1 VVGYRSQLARS
12 NWRWEVSEMPQS
24 FHVKI
29 SRNGK
34 IQGPFSGRQLKQL
47 AESGQLQPEH
57 LVSADEGSRWQP
69 ANRFSALKFGALVLE
84 PSEPSEVPPQ
94 SPVRRQAPPPLPPDR
109 DTAPLPVR
117 TLENRDASGEREGP
131 AKLGR
136 DFLGKALHEGKRLWS
151 DAAAEASRAID
162 ESEVIA
168 LRDSIV
174 FGRSSVNA
182 DWLLPHPDISTR
194 HFEITKDDSAFY
206 IKDLNSDTGT
216 WVNGTRK
223 PHGRGALQ
231 DGDTIAVGP
240 YVFRF
245 EGRHLTTV
253 SKGQHAH
260 LLCIN
265 LNKDVIDRGTGESL
279 RILNDITIEFV
290 PSEFVVILGP
300 SGSGKSTLLNALSGR
315 SLASSGHVIFNER
328 DLYLH
333 FDAVKKR
340 MAIVPQKDL
349 LHERLTLRDALTYT
363 ARLRLSTDVNGQ
375 EIRERVKKAAEGV
388 ELAERID
395 TVISNYSGGQVKRAS
410 LANEMLADP
419 SLLFIDEATSGLD
432 EHSDK
437 EIMELLR
444 RLADDGK
451 TIICITH
458 NLGNVEEFC
467 HKVVVLA
474 NGGHLAF
481 FGTPSDVLEY
491 FDVPDLG
498 SVYLRLSE
506 KDGREWAEQ
515 FSVTDRFSAVLA
527 TTKKRTE
534 LDHLPEVSR
543 STASALQR
551 VGQFIRHAR
560 TALERNIALQWADKR
575 SLFVAGVQ
583 PLLVAF
589 LICSVFGEV
598 KGGGGIVE
606 QFRVDGQSLTVLFLL
621 TISAFWFGCSN
632 SAKEIV
638 KEQSLYERERDAG
651 LTASSYFASKLIL
664 LSVFTIVQT
673 AVLLVIVLFVT
684 RIEGNL
690 IGYATALMAVGVC
703 GVALG
708 LCISAWSTDTDV
720 ASTAVP
726 IAVIPQVVLGGSVAK
741 VEGFSELCA
750 AMVSPCYWCYG
761 MLSRVYDSADS
772 TDDMTSPMLSQEKF
786 LLSFIVILLY
796 CAILWSITLFRLW
809 GGTLKQLTE
818 QADLEAWLNS
828 LRRETSSAPTGTP
841 IQPAAPLTAP
851 PRPPPFKNR
860 RSTVE

>member
-1 VVGYRSQLARS
+1 
-12 NWRWEVSEMPQS
+12 MPQS

-29 SRNGK
+29 GQTGK
-34 IQGPFSGRQLKQL
+34 VQGPFSGRQLKQL

-57 LVSADEGSRWQP
+57 LVSSDKGSVWQP
-69 ANRFSALKFGALVLE
+69 ANRFSSLSFGALVLE
-84 PSEPSEVPPQ
+84 QPEPSAAPLQ
-94 SPVRRQAPPPLPPDR
+94 SPVRRQVPPPLPRYRHTAPDR
-109 DTAPLPVR
+109 TQGD
-117 TLENRDASGEREGP
+117 RDATPEREGP

-136 DFLGKALHEGKRLWS
+136 DLLDKAVHEGKRLWS
-151 DAAAEASRAID
+151 DAATEANRAID

-182 DWLLPHPDISTR
+182 DWLLPDPEISNR
-194 HFEITKDDSAFY
+194 HFEVTKDGDAFY
-206 IKDLNSDTGT
+206 IEDLDSGSGT
-216 WVNGTRK
+216 WVNGTRQT
-223 PHGRGALQ
+223 HGRNALR
-231 DGDTIAVGP
+231 DGDTIVAGP

-245 EGRHLTTV
+245 ADQHLTTV

-260 LLCIN
+260 LLCVN
-265 LNKDVIDRGTGESL
+265 LSKDVIDRGTGETL
-279 RILNDITIEFV
+279 RILSDITIEFV

-315 SLASSGHVIFNER
+315 SLASSGHVIFNEQ

-349 LHERLTLRDALTYT
+349 LHSQLTLRDALTYT
-363 ARLRLSTDVNGQ
+363 ARLRLPSGIKGQ
-375 EIRERVKKAAEGV
+375 EIRERVEKAVEGV
-388 ELAERID
+388 EMADRID

-432 EHSDK
+432 EHSDR

-444 RLADDGK
+444 RLSDDGK
-451 TIICITH
+451 TIVCITH
-458 NLGNVEEFC
+458 NLGNVQEFC

-481 FGTPSDVLEY
+481 IGTPREALEY

-498 SVYLRLSE
+498 SVYLRLSQ
-506 KDGREWAEQ
+506 KDGREWAK
-515 FSVTDRFSAVLA
+515 RFSATEGFAAVLRA
-527 TTKKRTE
+527 TNKRSE
-534 LDHLPEVSR
+534 LDQLPEVSR
-543 STASALQR
+543 STPSILQR
-551 VGQFIRHAR
+551 VGQFIRHGR
-560 TALERNIALQWADKR
+560 TAFERNIALQWADKR
-575 SLFVAGVQ
+575 ALFVAGVQ

-589 LICSVFGEV
+589 LICILFGEV
-598 KGGGGIVE
+598 KGGGGFFE
-606 QFRVDGQSLTVLFLL
+606 QLRVDGRSLTVLFLL
-621 TISAFWFGCSN
+621 SISAFWFGCSN

-638 KEQSLYERERDAG
+638 KERSLYERERDAG
-651 LTASSYFASKLIL
+651 LNPLSYFASKSIL
-664 LSVFTIVQT
+664 LSIFTIVQT
-673 AVLLVIVLFVT
+673 AVLLGIVILIT

-690 IGYATALMAVGVC
+690 IAYAIALTAGGVC

-708 LCISAWSTDTDV
+708 LCISALSTDTDV

-750 AMVSPCYWCYG
+750 AVVAPCYWCFG

-772 TDDMTSPMLSQEKF
+772 TDDLKSPMLSQEYF
-786 LLSFIVILLY
+786 LASLIVLSMF
-796 CAILWSITLFRLW
+796 CAILWSITWFRLW
-809 GGTLKQLTE
+809 GGTIKTLSQR
-818 QADLEAWLNS
+818 ADLETWLNT
-828 LRRETSSAPTGTP
+828 LRRDTSTGSTGTP
-841 IQPAAPLTAP
+841 IQRPPPLSTP
-851 PRPPPFKNR
+851 PQPPPFKGKR
-860 RSTVE
+860 